1 MEIENEILCKIMEE
15 AVCKVFISNDFNG
28 VVQSKAIEIL
38 EKVRIIICDNDLDD
52 FEKIENIIEIFYSYG
67 IHTGRCHDY

>member
-1 MEIENEILCKIMEE
+1 MEE

-67 IHTGRCHDY
+67 IHTGGCHVY